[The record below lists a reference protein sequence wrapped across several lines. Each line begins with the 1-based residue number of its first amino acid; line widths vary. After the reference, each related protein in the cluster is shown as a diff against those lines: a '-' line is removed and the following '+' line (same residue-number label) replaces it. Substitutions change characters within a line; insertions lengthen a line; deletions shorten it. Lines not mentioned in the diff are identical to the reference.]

1 MTEKRKTIPR
11 FTKIKK
17 LKKGVDFPKLECYYK
32 QAVADK
38 TAKNTIRHHGMPS
51 KKSKEIKKSS

>member
-1 MTEKRKTIPR
+1 MTSDNNIKRRKN
-11 FTKIKK
+11 KNKK
-17 LKKGVDFPKLECYYK
+17 MKKGVDFLKSECYYK

-38 TAKNTIRHHGMPS
+38 TAKNTIRHHSMES

>member
-1 MTEKRKTIPR
+1 ME
-11 FTKIKK
+11 KIKK
-17 LKKGVDFPKLECYYK
+17 LKKGVDFPKSECYYK

-38 TAKNTIRHHGMPS
+38 TAENTIRHHAMSS